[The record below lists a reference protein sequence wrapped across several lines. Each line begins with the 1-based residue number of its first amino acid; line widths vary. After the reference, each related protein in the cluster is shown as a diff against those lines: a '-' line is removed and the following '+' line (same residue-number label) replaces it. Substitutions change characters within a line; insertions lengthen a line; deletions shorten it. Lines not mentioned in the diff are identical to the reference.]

1 MDCIFVLYFTFLTV
15 LTVNFCFTTAKFR
28 TDTCVDHVQYH
39 SDEFSCS
46 KIVNGYHKV
55 GLAAVL
61 SFCWML
67 LHLEAEQTYRIH
79 TILKDTKYCIEAA
92 STLKREKNS
101 RGPLKNGEQVTIKT
115 KTRVWRTVVAYVK
128 PESPPKPKKRTAVE
142 KCATAMMVTSDV
154 VLASFPAHEGDPVT
168 EPSTIIPSTRTPV
181 TQPSTT
187 IPPLAPL

>member
-1 MDCIFVLYFTFLTV
+1 MWIMCSTIRMSL
-15 LTVNFCFTTAKFR
+15 AA
-28 TDTCVDHVQYH
+28 H
-39 SDEFSCS
+39 CS
-46 KIVNGYHKV
+46 KMVNGYHKV

-67 LHLEAEQTYRIH
+67 LHLEAEQQLRIH

-92 STLKREKNS
+92 LTLKREKNS
-101 RGPLKNGEQVTIKT
+101 RGLLKNGEQVTIKP
-115 KTRVWRTVVAYVK
+115 KTRVWRAVVADVK

-181 TQPSTT
+181 TTNHHHDAGHLHPCHTT
-187 IPPLAPL
+187 KHHYAGHLHPLHN